1 MRGFSRTW
9 PTKGPR
15 WANPTAPSRRSVNER
30 RPSRRVRRPQR
41 DDRQLEQDDH
51 RAGGFADNLVDQFEC
66 VVGALAEPNKRNI
79 GALSRGRRADIL
91 DLDLAGDHLM
101 TEAHDDRSNKRQ
113 TVFALIG
120 DQDA

>member
-30 RPSRRVRRPQR
+30 RPSRRGRRPQR

-51 RAGGFADNLVDQFEC
+51 RAGGFADNLVDQFEW
-66 VVGALAEPNKRNI
+66 VTI
-79 GALSRGRRADIL
+79 GSD
-91 DLDLAGDHLM
+91 
-101 TEAHDDRSNKRQ
+101 KRQ

-120 DQDA
+120 DQDAWVLVSR